1 MFCMNCGNQI
11 EDDAKFCG
19 YCGAP
24 TEQKKVCPSCGREMG
39 EQMIYCSFCGTKVDA
54 SKTGS
59 GAPKATGMT
68 TVQQNTQNIYNPTPG
83 TYYQSE
89 GKLKTADVTWYKKE
103 VKIGFSEAAGTL
115 TVYRNRLEL
124 KKTMGSNK
132 SYVFAGVIGMAISA
146 SKAKGEAPVI
156 FPMNQIANVRE
167 GQYGIGKQKKMVLEM
182 KNGEEHMFIGK
193 EKDIQDCI
201 TLVKANIK

>member
-1 MFCMNCGNQI
+1 MFCMNCRKQI
-11 EDDAKFCG
+11 EDGAKFCG
-19 YCGAP
+19 YCGTP
-24 TEQKKVCPSCGREMG
+24 TKQKKVCPSCGREMG
-39 EQMIYCSFCGTKVDA
+39 EQMVYCSFCGTKADA
-54 SKTGS
+54 SKNGS
-59 GAPKATGMT
+59 EVPKATRMSM
-68 TVQQNTQNIYNPTPG
+68 VQQNVQPASA

-103 VKIGFSEAAGTL
+103 VKIGFSEASGTL

-132 SYVFAGVIGMAISA
+132 SYAFAGVIGMAISA
-146 SKAKGEAPVI
+146 SKAKGEAPII
-156 FPMNQIANVRE
+156 FAMNQIANVRE

-201 TLVKANIK
+201 MLVRANIR

>member
-24 TEQKKVCPSCGREMG
+24 TEQKKICPSCGREIG
-39 EQMIYCSFCGTKVDA
+39 EQMIYCSFCGTKADA
-54 SKTGS
+54 SETGS
-59 GAPKATGMT
+59 GAPKATMMP
-68 TVQQNTQNIYNPTPG
+68 TVQQNTYNPVPATN
-83 TYYQSE
+83 YQSG

-132 SYVFAGVIGMAISA
+132 SYAIAGVIGMAISA
-146 SKAKGEAPVI
+146 SKAKGEVPVI

-201 TLVKANIK
+201 MLVRANIR